1 MNFKQGLVR
10 ARSHLIFLTGLVTAF
25 GLVGWLEGIS
35 MGNASTP
42 EAMVEASGDVKIAPT
57 RPLTAQ
63 ELEWARVAWKYF
75 QNNTIPETGLV
86 NSVDNYNASTL
97 WDTSSYL
104 MAVIAAQRLGIID
117 QTEFDAR
124 IYKALDTLAKMPLFE
139 GRLPNKSYNTLSL
152 QMVDY
157 TNQPSEKG
165 IGWSA
170 IDIGRMLV
178 PFNVLTWHYPQHTA
192 AVKNVLASWDT
203 QPLLVEGVLQG
214 AVVTDDGE
222 TKYLQE
228 GRLGYEEYAAKSFNL
243 MGLDVSN
250 SLRYT
255 DFLKFV
261 EIEGIPIGTDS
272 RSPQQF
278 GAHNYVVS
286 EPYILDGIEFGW
298 DHISQELAWRVYK
311 AQEKRAASTGIL
323 TAVSEDNIDQPPYFV
338 YNTVFTDG
346 KAWNAIAE
354 TGDDASQFKTLSA
367 KAAIGWHM
375 LYETGYT
382 QKLVEK
388 AASLANPERGW
399 YSGLYEVSG
408 EPNKAITANTNGIIL
423 EALAYKQSGK
433 LMKLGR

>member
-1 MNFKQGLVR
+1 MSFKQNLVR

-42 EAMVEASGDVKIAPT
+42 EAMVEASGDVKIAPS

-117 QTEFDAR
+117 QNEFDAR

-139 GRLPNKSYNTLSL
+139 GRLPNKSYNTISL

-192 AVKNVLASWDT
+192 AVKQVLASWDT

-255 DFLKFV
+255 DFLRFV

-298 DHISQELAWRVYK
+298 DHISQELAWRVYQ
-311 AQEKRAASTGIL
+311 AQERRAASTGIL

>member
-139 GRLPNKSYNTLSL
+139 GRLPNKSYNTISL

-192 AVKNVLASWDT
+192 AVKQVLASWDT

-255 DFLKFV
+255 DFLRFV

-298 DHISQELAWRVYK
+298 DHISQELAWRVYQ
-311 AQEKRAASTGIL
+311 AQERRAASTGIL

>member
-1 MNFKQGLVR
+1 MSFKQNLVR
-10 ARSHLIFLTGLVTAF
+10 ARSHVIFLMGLVTAF
-25 GLVGWLEGIS
+25 SLVGWLESIS
-35 MGNASTP
+35 LGHANTP
-42 EAMVEASGDVKIAPT
+42 EAIIEASNDIYIAPS

-63 ELEWARVAWKYF
+63 EMIWAQTAWKFF
-75 QNNTIPETGLV
+75 QNNTIQETGLV

-104 MAVIAAQRLGIID
+104 MAVIAAQRLGVID

-124 IYKALDTLAKMPLFE
+124 IAKVLETLAQLPLFE
-139 GRLPNKSYNTLSL
+139 GKLPNKSYNTISL

-170 IDIGRMLV
+170 IDIGRILV
-178 PFNVLTWHYPQHTA
+178 PFNVLTWHYPQHTT
-192 AVKNVLASWDT
+192 AVKKVIARWNT
-203 QPLLVEGVLQG
+203 QPMLVKGVLYG
-214 AVVTDDGE
+214 AVVTNKGE
-222 TKYLQE
+222 TQYLQE

-261 EIEGIPIGTDS
+261 NIEGIPIGTDS
-272 RSPQQF
+272 RDPQQY

-298 DHISQELAWRVYK
+298 DHLSQELAWRVYK
-311 AQEKRAASTGIL
+311 AQEKRAASTGVL
-323 TAVSEDNIDQPPYFV
+323 TAVSEDNIDQAPYFV
-338 YNTVFTDG
+338 YNTVFTSG
-346 KAWNAIAE
+346 KAWNAITE
-354 TGDDASQFKTLSA
+354 KGQDASQFKTLST
-367 KAAIGWHM
+367 KAAFGWHM
-375 LYETGYT
+375 LYETDYT
-382 QKLVEK
+382 QKLMK
-388 AASLANPERGW
+388 ATAGLFDPQRGW

-408 EPNKAITANTNGIIL
+408 QPNKAITANTNGIIL
-423 EALAYKQSGK
+423 EVLAYKQTGK
-433 LMKLGR
+433 LMNLGH